1 MQVHSKKKISSI
13 VFIYLLGIAM
23 LSSSHAVEN
32 NTQKKS
38 SLDIQQIQT
47 KVYKGSYNEVYK
59 SVVSVLQDNRF
70 KITHTDKESGIIS
83 ADGTP
88 EASENMSD
96 AAATIGGMVIP
107 FFSVLQKKKET
118 KWFISCSVEELG
130 EKKIFVRINITAEVK
145 KSGFF
150 KKAKDKSKADDLT
163 TSAPEVYQALFAKID
178 KALFVRQSLN

>member
-1 MQVHSKKKISSI
+1 MQAHSKKNLSSI
-13 VFIYLLGIAM
+13 IFIYLLGIVM

-32 NTQKKS
+32 NTQNKS

-47 KVYKGSYNEVYK
+47 KVYKGTYNEVYR

-70 KITHTDKESGIIS
+70 KIAHTDKESGIIT

-96 AAATIGGMVIP
+96 AVATLGGYVIP
-107 FFSVLQKKKET
+107 FFGAFQKKKQT
-118 KWFISCSVEELG
+118 NWFVSCSVEELDK
-130 EKKIFVRINITAEVK
+130 KKILVRINITAEIK

-163 TSAPEVYQALFAKID
+163 TTAPEVYQALFAKID

>member
-1 MQVHSKKKISSI
+1 MQVHSKKKLSSI

>member
-1 MQVHSKKKISSI
+1 MQVHSKKKLSSI

-163 TSAPEVYQALFAKID
+163 TTAPEVYQAMFAKID

>member
-1 MQVHSKKKISSI
+1 MQVHSKKNLSLII
-13 VFIYLLGIAM
+13 IIYLLNVIM
-23 LSSSHAVEN
+23 LNSTYATDN
-32 NTQKKS
+32 NTQDKS

-47 KVYKGSYNEVYK
+47 RVYKGTYNEVYK

-96 AAATIGGMVIP
+96 AVATLGGFVIP
-107 FFSVLQKKKET
+107 FFGAFQKKKER
-118 KWFISCSVEELG
+118 KWFISCAVEELD

-150 KKAKDKSKADDLT
+150 TKAKDKSKADDLT
-163 TSAPEVYQALFAKID
+163 TTAPEIYQALFAKID
-178 KALFVRQSLN
+178 KALFLRQSLN

>member
-1 MQVHSKKKISSI
+1 MQVHSRKNLSLII
-13 VFIYLLGIAM
+13 IIYLLDIVM
-23 LSSSHAVEN
+23 LSSSYAVEN

-47 KVYKGSYNEVYK
+47 KVFKGTFNEVYK

-70 KITHTDKESGIIS
+70 KIIHTDKDSGIIS

-96 AAATIGGMVIP
+96 AVAALGGYVIP
-107 FFSVLQKKKET
+107 FFGVFQKKKQI
-118 KWFISCSVEELG
+118 KWFISCTVEELD
-130 EKKIFVRINITAEVK
+130 KQKIFVRLNITAEVK

-163 TSAPEVYQALFAKID
+163 TTAPEVYQALFVKID
-178 KALFVRQSLN
+178 KAIFLRQSLN

>member
-1 MQVHSKKKISSI
+1 MQVHFKKNLSLII
-13 VFIYLLGIAM
+13 VIYLFNVIMFNSTYATD
-23 LSSSHAVEN
+23 N
-32 NTQKKS
+32 NTQDKS

-47 KVYKGSYNEVYK
+47 RVYKGTYNEVYK

-96 AAATIGGMVIP
+96 AVATLGGFVIP
-107 FFSVLQKKKET
+107 FFGAFQKKKER
-118 KWFISCSVEELG
+118 KWFISCAVEELD
-130 EKKIFVRINITAEVK
+130 EKKIFVRINITAEIK

-150 KKAKDKSKADDLT
+150 TKAKDKSKADDLT
-163 TSAPEVYQALFAKID
+163 TTAPQIYQALFAKID
-178 KALFVRQSLN
+178 KALFLRQSLN

>member
-1 MQVHSKKKISSI
+1 MQVHSKKRLSSI

-163 TSAPEVYQALFAKID
+163 TTAPEVYQALFAKID

>member
-1 MQVHSKKKISSI
+1 MQVHSKKNLSLII
-13 VFIYLLGIAM
+13 IIYLLNVIM
-23 LSSSHAVEN
+23 LSSTYATDN
-32 NTQKKS
+32 NTQDKS

-47 KVYKGSYNEVYK
+47 RVYKGTYNEVYK

-96 AAATIGGMVIP
+96 AVATIGGYVIP
-107 FFSVLQKKKET
+107 FFGVFQKKKER
-118 KWFISCSVEELG
+118 KWFLSCAVEELR
-130 EKKIFVRINITAEVK
+130 EKKIFVRINITAEIK

-150 KKAKDKSKADDLT
+150 TKAKDKSKADDLT
-163 TSAPEVYQALFAKID
+163 TTAPEIYQALFAKID
-178 KALFVRQSLN
+178 KALFLRQSLN

>member
-1 MQVHSKKKISSI
+1 MQVHSKKNLSSI
-13 VFIYLLGIAM
+13 IFIYLLGIVM
-23 LSSSHAVEN
+23 LSSSYAVEN

-96 AAATIGGMVIP
+96 AVAT
-107 FFSVLQKKKET
+107 
-118 KWFISCSVEELG
+118 
-130 EKKIFVRINITAEVK
+130 
-145 KSGFF
+145 
-150 KKAKDKSKADDLT
+150 
-163 TSAPEVYQALFAKID
+163 
-178 KALFVRQSLN
+178 

>member
-1 MQVHSKKKISSI
+1 MQVHSKKNLSLII
-13 VFIYLLGIAM
+13 IIYLLNVIM
-23 LSSSHAVEN
+23 LSSTYATDN
-32 NTQKKS
+32 NTQDKS

-47 KVYKGSYNEVYK
+47 RVYKGTYNEVYK

-96 AAATIGGMVIP
+96 AVATIGGYVIP
-107 FFSVLQKKKET
+107 FFGAFQKKKER
-118 KWFISCSVEELG
+118 KWFLSCAVEELR
-130 EKKIFVRINITAEVK
+130 EKKIFVRINITAEIK

-150 KKAKDKSKADDLT
+150 TKAKDKSKADDLT
-163 TSAPEVYQALFAKID
+163 TTAPEIYQALFAKID
-178 KALFVRQSLN
+178 KALFLRQSLN

>member
-1 MQVHSKKKISSI
+1 MQVHSKKRLSSI

>member
-1 MQVHSKKKISSI
+1 MQVHSKKNLSLII
-13 VFIYLLGIAM
+13 IIYLLNVIM
-23 LSSSHAVEN
+23 LSSTYATDN
-32 NTQKKS
+32 NTQDKS

-47 KVYKGSYNEVYK
+47 RVYKGTYNEVYK

-96 AAATIGGMVIP
+96 AVATLGGFVIP
-107 FFSVLQKKKET
+107 FFGAFQKKKER
-118 KWFISCSVEELG
+118 KWFISCAVEELD

-150 KKAKDKSKADDLT
+150 TKAKDKSKADDLT
-163 TSAPEVYQALFAKID
+163 TTSPEIYQALFAKID
-178 KALFVRQSLN
+178 KALFLRQSLN

>member
-1 MQVHSKKKISSI
+1 M
-13 VFIYLLGIAM
+13 
-23 LSSSHAVEN
+23 
-32 NTQKKS
+32 
-38 SLDIQQIQT
+38 
-47 KVYKGSYNEVYK
+47 
-59 SVVSVLQDNRF
+59 SVLQDNRF

>member
-1 MQVHSKKKISSI
+1 MQVHSKKNLSSI
-13 VFIYLLGIAM
+13 IIIYLLGIVM
-23 LSSSHAVEN
+23 LSSSQAVEN

-47 KVYKGSYNEVYK
+47 KVYKGTYNEVYR

-96 AAATIGGMVIP
+96 AVATLGGYVIP
-107 FFSVLQKKKET
+107 FFGAFQKKKET
-118 KWFISCSVEELG
+118 KWFISCAVEELD

-163 TSAPEVYQALFAKID
+163 TTAPEVYQALFAKID